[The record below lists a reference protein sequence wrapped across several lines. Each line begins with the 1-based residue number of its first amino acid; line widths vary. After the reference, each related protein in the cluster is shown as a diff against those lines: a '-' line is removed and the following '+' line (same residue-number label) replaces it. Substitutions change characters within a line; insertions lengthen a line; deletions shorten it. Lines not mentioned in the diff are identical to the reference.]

1 MTFLFNF
8 IKLLCEVLTIVIF
21 LRAILS
27 WVLTSPN
34 TLSIILDKVTEP
46 ILAPLRRIIPRA
58 GMFDPTDGHHSPSAY
73 CQLTALTCPGYPQ
86 KFSLNI
92 S

>member
-21 LRAILS
+21 LRAILY

-34 TLSIILDKVTEP
+34 TLSIILDKITEP

-58 GMFDPTDGHHSPSAY
+58 GMFDLTPLIAIILL
-73 CQLTALTCPGYPQ
+73 QLIA
-86 KFSLNI
+86 SLLP
-92 S
+92 